1 MKQDLMMDPSTLA
14 ALPIFRAVARA
25 GGFTAASGRLGISV
39 SAVSQSIRQLER
51 RLGVRLFD
59 RTSRSVRLTEHGRR
73 LLATIEGPIDVLSTA
88 VEAIKEA
95 DGEPSGHLRI
105 TLSRLAAEVCI
116 LPTLPDFVRRYPAI
130 RLELSTDDRLT
141 DIVSNGFD
149 AGIRFR
155 ETLELDMISVPV
167 GPPLR
172 RSMLANPDYLSR
184 AGVPRTLDELNRHA
198 IIRYRFPGSGRL
210 EPLTFRRGEE
220 IIHLDPPAVLVLDD
234 NRHFAVASHAGLG
247 LAQRF
252 RPTEEDGIE
261 SGKLVSVLDAYEPEP
276 QQFRIYFPSRD
287 LQPTKLRAFI
297 EWFGAG

>member
-1 MKQDLMMDPSTLA
+1 M
-14 ALPIFRAVARA
+14 
-25 GGFTAASGRLGISV
+25 
-39 SAVSQSIRQLER
+39 
-51 RLGVRLFD
+51 FD
-59 RTSRSVRLTEHGRR
+59 RTSRSVRLTEHGRQ
-73 LLATIEGPIDVLSTA
+73 LLATIERPIDVLSTA

-172 RSMLANPDYLSR
+172 RSMLANPDYLLR

-198 IIRYRFPGSGRL
+198 IIRSR
-210 EPLTFRRGEE
+210 
-220 IIHLDPPAVLVLDD
+220 
-234 NRHFAVASHAGLG
+234 
-247 LAQRF
+247 
-252 RPTEEDGIE
+252 E
-261 SGKLVSVLDAYEPEP
+261 SGSE
-276 QQFRIYFPSRD
+276 
-287 LQPTKLRAFI
+287 
-297 EWFGAG
+297 